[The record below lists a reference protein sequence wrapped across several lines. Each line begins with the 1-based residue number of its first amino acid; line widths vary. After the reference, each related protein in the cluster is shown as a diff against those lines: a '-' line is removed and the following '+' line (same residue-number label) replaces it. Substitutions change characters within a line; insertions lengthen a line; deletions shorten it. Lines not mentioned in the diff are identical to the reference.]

1 MLSHWAF
8 KNNFATIL
16 LEIVF
21 LTDIYLYAC
30 MSSIYLSSF
39 LGNSV
44 GKLWESHVVGE
55 QVWRYLK
62 NLIMIGIADG
72 WGVLV

>member
-1 MLSHWAF
+1 MLPHWAF

-21 LTDIYLYAC
+21 LTDIYLYAR

-39 LGNSV
+39 LGTSV
-44 GKLWESHVVGE
+44 GKLWESHVVSE
-55 QVWRYLK
+55 QVWK
-62 NLIMIGIADG
+62 
-72 WGVLV
+72 